1 MMSEPE
7 IPGESPPMDILLD
20 IPLQLSVEL
29 GRTRMTVS
37 EVLRLGRGSVV
48 ELTKAA
54 GEALD
59 IFVNDRL
66 VARGEAVVV
75 GERYGVRITE
85 IHNTSERHRPGAR
98 AEG

>member
-1 MMSEPE
+1 MAETKAPE
-7 IPGESPPMDILLD
+7 GKEGSMDLLLD

-29 GRTRMTVS
+29 GRTRMSIS

-48 ELTKAA
+48 ELSKAA

-59 IFVNDRL
+59 IYVNDRL
-66 VARGEAVVV
+66 VARGEAVMV

-85 IHNTSERHRPGAR
+85 VHNVGERR
-98 AEG
+98 AEGGVS

>member
-1 MMSEPE
+1 MSEAE
-7 IPGESPPMDILLD
+7 NAGATPPMDILLD

-85 IHNTSERHRPGAR
+85 IHNVNERARAGAR

>member
-1 MMSEPE
+1 MSEPE
-7 IPGESPPMDILLD
+7 TPGESPPMDILLD

-37 EVLRLGRGSVV
+37 EVLRLGRGAVV

-85 IHNTSERHRPGAR
+85 IHNMGDRGRAAAR

>member
-1 MMSEPE
+1 MSEPE
-7 IPGESPPMDILLD
+7 TGESPPMDILLD

-85 IHNTSERHRPGAR
+85 IYNTSERGRPGVR